1 MLKKPKVYSLEF
13 KMRAVRLVETS
24 GKSMSQIARDLDI
37 ADSNLYRWC
46 KQFMK
51 QDNLGMLGAG
61 VRMAQE
67 EVQQLRIEIETLRQE
82 RDALKRTVGIFSREH
97 L

>member
-24 GKSMSQIARDLDI
+24 GKSISQIALDLGV

-46 KQFMK
+46 KQFMR
-51 QDNLGMLGAG
+51 QDNLGMLGIG
-61 VRMAQE
+61 IHMAQE
-67 EVQQLRIEIETLRQE
+67 EVQQLRLEIETLRQE

-97 L
+97 

>member
-24 GKSMSQIARDLDI
+24 GKSISQIALDLGV

-46 KQFMK
+46 KQFMR
-51 QDNLGMLGAG
+51 QDNLGMLGIG
-61 VRMAQE
+61 IHMAQE
-67 EVQQLRIEIETLRQE
+67 EVQQLRLEIETLRQE
-82 RDALKRTVGIFSREH
+82 RDALKRTVGIFSREF
-97 L
+97 

>member
-1 MLKKPKVYSLEF
+1 MLKKPKVYSQEF

-24 GKSMSQIARDLDI
+24 GKSMSQIARDLGI
-37 ADSNLYRWC
+37 ADSNLYRWY

-61 VRMAQE
+61 VRLAQE

-97 L
+97 

>member
-1 MLKKPKVYSLEF
+1 M
-13 KMRAVRLVETS
+13 
-24 GKSMSQIARDLDI
+24 GI

-61 VRMAQE
+61 VRLAQE
-67 EVQQLRIEIETLRQE
+67 EVQQLRIEVETLRQE
-82 RDALKRTVGIFSREH
+82 RDALKRTVGIFSRE

>member
-24 GKSMSQIARDLDI
+24 GKSMSQIARDLEV

-46 KQFMK
+46 KQFMT
-51 QDNLGMLGAG
+51 QDNLGMLGTG

-97 L
+97 

>member
-1 MLKKPKVYSLEF
+1 MLKRPKVYSLEF

-24 GKSMSQIARDLDI
+24 GKSMSQIARDLGV

-46 KQFMK
+46 KQFMR
-51 QDNLGMLGAG
+51 QDNLGMLGTG

-67 EVQQLRIEIETLRQE
+67 EVQQLKVEIETLRQE
-82 RDALKRTVGIFSREH
+82 RDALKRTVGIFSREF
-97 L
+97 

>member
-24 GKSMSQIARDLDI
+24 GKSISQIALDLGV

-46 KQFMK
+46 KQFMR
-51 QDNLGMLGAG
+51 QDNLGMLGIG
-61 VRMAQE
+61 IHMAQE
-67 EVQQLRIEIETLRQE
+67 EVQQLRVEIETLRQE

-97 L
+97 